1 MTTEIPVSVEYGRRQ
16 AMARE
21 KRDLLEVLKLE
32 LEFVKNGGYRQASSW
47 RPKLTFEDS
56 PTCLNYSHPEQPRP
70 CSECVMLQLV
80 PEELRGERVPC
91 RHIRINEHKET
102 IQSLYATGTPEE
114 IETQLAEWLMNT
126 IQRLE
131 LERAA
136 SQSGPVNGTSKASAG
151 RA

>member
-1 MTTEIPVSVEYGRRQ
+1 
-16 AMARE
+16 MARE

-56 PTCLNYSHPEQPRP
+56 PTCLNYSHPEHHRS
-70 CSECVMLQLV
+70 CSECVIMQLV
-80 PEELRGERVPC
+80 PEEYRGEKVPC
-91 RHIRINEHKET
+91 RHIPINEHRET
-102 IQSLYATGTPEE
+102 IQSLYATASPAEL
-114 IETQLAEWLMNT
+114 ETQLAEWLMT
-126 IQRLE
+126 MIQRLE